1 MKKMSKFIE
10 KFKNKFKRKK
20 CWKVCMYYKQQQ
32 IKIIRVNE
40 NQQKFGKFYVIEV
53 NGKKHLF
60 GTNKKVTIVVKP
72 ILLKYTDTKNKCVH
86 IEIELFEGVSAY
98 E

>member
-40 NQQKFGKFYVIEV
+40 NEQPFGKFYVIAV
-53 NGKKHLF
+53 HGKKHLF
-60 GTNKKVTIVVKP
+60 VQIKKLQ
-72 ILLKYTDTKNKCVH
+72 LL
-86 IEIELFEGVSAY
+86 
-98 E
+98 

>member
-1 MKKMSKFIE
+1 MKKMSKIIE

-40 NQQKFGKFYVIEV
+40 NEQPFGKFYVIEV
-53 NGKKHLF
+53 KEKKHLF

-72 ILLKYTDTKNKCVH
+72 ILLKYTDTKNKCV
-86 IEIELFEGVSAY
+86 ILKLNCLRG
-98 E
+98 